1 MKAIIFDLDGVI
13 CFTNEY
19 HCLAC
24 LGDAAQA
31 GAGDWN
37 MGSFAELLDICK

>member
-1 MKAIIFDLDGVI
+1 MAGADAGHAGGFKV
-13 CFTNEY
+13 
-19 HCLAC
+19 AC

-37 MGSFAELLDICK
+37 MGSFTELLDICK